1 MPANNNAITNLF
13 ALLDDEQTP
22 IRRIPLTQG
31 FQQELGTF
39 FNEQQQTFT
48 ADKQII
54 EFTGSYNVDSG
65 EIFQIENYPLPV
77 AISNALSNPL
87 NNPVLDLNTE
97 THRIKA
103 LFTGNWT
110 DQQQQVNFQVFDAG
124 KLLSK
129 GWTLIG
135 SGNTYKK
142 LEEPGLVLQDK
153 LTAHYVNGNLLFVSY
168 HNTKRFLDLNDYY
181 TAATDT
187 DLDSFSENDLF
198 EFEDQDTFKGN
209 ADSIIR
215 KNITH
220 LQKNNVLDNLSIN
233 DIKTVAKDL
242 NQNVAE
248 EHQINIE
255 TSNGKLVIPK
265 DKKQLKKLIR
275 FLDEDYVTAP
285 LTKRRCLTNSKQ
297 YL

>member
-215 KNITH
+215 KKITH
-220 LQKNNVLDNLSIN
+220 LQKNNVLDKLSIN

>member
-97 THRIKA
+97 IHRIKA

-215 KNITH
+215 KKITH